1 MLVLELLLRVQIL
14 VFNEKN
20 LEYGFNVV
28 VDFVCPTK
36 ETREAFGPSD
46 CLVWIDRIESSRYEN
61 TNKLWQKPEQF
72 DVHILNGIT
81 IEEET
86 QKVIDFLN

>member
-1 MLVLELLLRVQIL
+1 MLELLLRVQIL